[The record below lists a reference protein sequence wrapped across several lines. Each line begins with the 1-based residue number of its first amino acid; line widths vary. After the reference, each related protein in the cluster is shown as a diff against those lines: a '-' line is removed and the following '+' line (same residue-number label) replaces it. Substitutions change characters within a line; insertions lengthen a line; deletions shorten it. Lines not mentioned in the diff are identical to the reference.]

1 QPLGLR
7 HLHAAILLAP
17 CVERRIADAVLAAQ
31 LRRRQSRLMLFQD
44 ADDLL
49 FREPGSFHYPSPLS
63 GNRLTSKRGL
73 SRGAGHSFSIGGG
86 ASAHF
91 ENGSGATLNRVTGN
105 LPSAIDG
112 TLTAT
117 GCYRPLS
124 DPDHRPGLF
133 PADWRHRAMALSRCP
148 QTCRAP
154 ARRLGFRDQP
164 PSRKVR
170 QPRTAVRLRARPAP
184 DRRPPA
190 AARIPSR

>member
-1 QPLGLR
+1 SLLLSPVAGYAQALPSGGTVTHGEATISQSGSSLLVTQSS
-7 HLHAAILLAP
+7 HTAIL
-17 CVERRIADAVLAAQ
+17 
-31 LRRRQSRLMLFQD
+31 
-44 ADDLL
+44 
-49 FREPGSFHYPSPLS
+49 
-63 GNRLTSKRGL
+63 NWN
-73 SRGAGHSFSIGGG
+73 SFSIGGG

-154 ARRLGFRDQP
+154 ARRLGF
-164 PSRKVR
+164 
-170 QPRTAVRLRARPAP
+170 
-184 DRRPPA
+184 
-190 AARIPSR
+190 